1 MKRVAI
7 VPVKRLSQAKMRLSL
22 VLTPKER
29 RAITE
34 MMLKDV
40 LEALK
45 DSDML
50 DDVIVIGSD
59 TSVKWLAKVYRGK
72 FLKEPSTGLNMS
84 IEYATKQSRK
94 NGATSVLVALADV
107 PLMNKTDIEQ
117 VIGLGLD
124 AAAVISPSR
133 AEGTNAL
140 LRTPPD
146 VIQTEYGHRSFINH
160 LRRVQ
165 ERNILFKVLW
175 TPTMS
180 FDVDTPGDLWELL
193 KRRVNTYTT
202 EFLEDIEMPERLVK
216 YWRSSKRIR

>member
-29 RAITE
+29 KAISE
-34 MMLKDV
+34 MMLKDI

-59 TSVKWLAKVYRGK
+59 TSVKRLAKVYRGK

-94 NGATSVLVALADV
+94 NGATSLLVALADI
-107 PLMNKTDIEQ
+107 PLVNKTDIEQ

-146 VIQTEYGHRSFINH
+146 VIQTEYGIGVLSITLDVFKKEISFSRYCGLPLCRSMWT
-160 LRRVQ
+160 LR
-165 ERNILFKVLW
+165 EIFGNFFKGVW
-175 TPTMS
+175 T
-180 FDVDTPGDLWELL
+180 
-193 KRRVNTYTT
+193 
-202 EFLEDIEMPERLVK
+202 
-216 YWRSSKRIR
+216 RIRQSS